1 MRTVLSTAA
10 VLAVLWPRGWGA
22 GRHEYA
28 AAGEA
33 PSQRAPFV
41 RSHHGGYGDQALTVS
56 LPTGRTDVDG
66 LRQDQPQYVRS
77 WQAVERGR
85 WRHHRTFWAA
95 VASAGEGPS
104 EQRDP
109 WEPLVTDRP
118 DFTESPSTVGLGTL
132 QVEGGYTFARHRNAA
147 GRTDRHSF
155 GELLF
160 RFGVVADWLELRAV
174 VSPAAAVSSAS
185 GIRSAHAGVEDL
197 QLGLKLA
204 VRDQDTW
211 IPRVGLI
218 GQLDL
223 PTGDGPF
230 GAGRVLGSGLV
241 IYGWDV
247 NESFS
252 LAGQTGIGGD
262 IDGVTGR
269 SYRLTAQSVSASL
282 SLSPRVATYFEW
294 FALIPSGADT
304 ERPQH
309 YVNGGLT
316 VLFGPD
322 VQWDVRIGHGLTAA
336 ADDLFVGTGVSV
348 RFPRRMGP
356 E

>member
-1 MRTVLSTAA
+1 MRTVLSTAMVVA
-10 VLAVLWPRGWGA
+10 VLCPRGWGG
-22 GRHEYA
+22 GRHGFA
-28 AAGEA
+28 AEVET

-41 RSHHGGYGDQALTVS
+41 RSHHGGHGDQALTVS
-56 LPTGRTDVDG
+56 PPMGSTDFDESPK
-66 LRQDQPQYVRS
+66 DQPQHHRYWRAAES
-77 WQAVERGR
+77 RR
-85 WRHHRTFWAA
+85 WRHHPTLWAT
-95 VASAGEGPS
+95 VADAEEGPP
-104 EQRDP
+104 EQRDLR
-109 WEPLVTDRP
+109 EPLVTDRP

-132 QVEGGYTFARHRNAA
+132 QIEGGYTFARHRSAA
-147 GRTDRHSF
+147 GRVDEHSF

-160 RFGVVADWLELRAV
+160 RYGVVADWLEFRAV
-174 VSPAAAVSSAS
+174 VSPVAAVSSAS
-185 GIRSAHAGVEDL
+185 GIRSAHACVEDL
-197 QLGLKLA
+197 QLGFKLA
-204 VRDQDTW
+204 VCDQKTW
-211 IPRVGLI
+211 IPRVGVV

-223 PTGDGPF
+223 PTSDGPF

-241 IYGWDV
+241 IYGWDA
-247 NESFS
+247 NESLS

-269 SYRLTAQSVSASL
+269 SYLLTAQSVSASL

-304 ERPQH
+304 ERSQH

-336 ADDLFVGTGVSV
+336 ADDLFVGTGLSV
-348 RFPRRMGP
+348 RFPRRRGP